1 MFLKVQDYVCVIN
14 ITSNVDIIF
23 FPSLEN
29 KGRPTTRSTNKSNE
43 TTWDDD
49 RKRYAGNKRYGRT
62 DKAVCRSKNGIT
74 RGVLIISIVL
84 PLLRWEQSSSSAII
98 MNERN
103 DWRISHFLI
112 LTLISF
118 YFFVFFTCSHTHTHT
133 RAYSDIYNLLWVRHV
148 RWKRSHFTFPFLLND
163 TRRFPFFIRLKE
175 PPSLVISSR
184 DSVRRRSLIS
194 PSCIFLLCLFADTTI
209 LKYFARM
216 CRHTFLEFI
225 IGIPMSRIVNYIAL
239 LDLRWKRKEKHKL
252 AELSIWFS
260 LLYDPIQKFELCKN
274 SNIHV

>member
-49 RKRYAGNKRYGRT
+49 RKRYTGNKRYGRT

-74 RGVLIISIVL
+74 RAVSIISIVL

-103 DWRISHFLI
+103 YWRISHFLI

-118 YFFVFFTCSHTHTHT
+118 YFFVFFSHVHTHTHT
-133 RAYSDIYNLLWVRHV
+133 HVYIYSDICNLLWVRHV
-148 RWKRSHFTFPFLLND
+148 RWKRLHFAFPFLLND
-163 TRRFPFFIRLKE
+163 TRRFPFFIRSKE
-175 PPSLVISSR
+175 PP
-184 DSVRRRSLIS
+184 
-194 PSCIFLLCLFADTTI
+194 FLLWF
-209 LKYFARM
+209 
-216 CRHTFLEFI
+216 RHV
-225 IGIPMSRIVNYIAL
+225 IPCDDVRLSRHLAFSYCAFSQAL
-239 LDLRWKRKEKHKL
+239 RYWDISRECVGT
-252 AELSIWFS
+252 LS
-260 LLYDPIQKFELCKN
+260 LN
-274 SNIHV
+274 SS